1 MLSKNNHELLA
12 KKMESKKQRFAIKR
26 LTVGVASVLVGT
38 TFMVQGGEKVHADEA
53 VQQENSAVQIDA
65 SSESSNE
72 VVLKNEA
79 PTSTTEASLSQE
91 NAEVVVSDK
100 EDEAI
105 TENQE
110 TNSKLEN
117 KEADDTLENKE
128 VTLQNDIPNESMDV
142 DVAKE
147 NTSQDAVS
155 SVTPVSKAS
164 NSNSSF
170 RTVQDSNE
178 MQIYTTSSPINYGHN
193 GDNKTAKITFLAGY
207 IQKDQHTSQTE
218 TIRWV
223 IKYKPTVVLGKAT
236 SAPVGIRITANNA
249 YTLPDFLLFN
259 GQRMPRD
266 PMSGNSGEAL
276 YYSSAVKAKINAEN
290 TIELTTIVKGRSPKT
305 TGISF
310 DFGTSNNP
318 NDTKKID
325 PLEHTYAQ
333 ARNLMIV
340 TAKMDEKKYEA
351 FLKEVEAPEDKI
363 ETSEIPFTVE
373 YQADPNLE
381 VGKTVIV
388 QEGVNGEQT
397 KTTKYTIQN
406 GNVIENVSDP
416 VVTKD
421 PITEI
426 INVGTKSKIEKTE
439 IAFDTIYR
447 GDESRPAKAESIANT
462 GVKGEI
468 TTTTTYTL
476 DPRTGNVTANEPT
489 SVTTREKID
498 RVIVIGT
505 KPTITETEIPFET
518 SVQLDETMNASDP
531 EVIVT
536 VGKVGK
542 KIVTTTYAVD
552 AKGKI
557 TENTVEETVQPVTQV
572 VKKGVG
578 KESDI
583 SYQVIYQADKTK
595 TAGEKTISVK
605 GKTGV
610 RHPNGTVMTPAVDEV
625 VLVGTKPSVV
635 EEVLAYQTRYEED
648 AMMKADEAPI
658 VLVVGKNGKKVT
670 TTTYKLDTTTG
681 KVTENTPQV
690 EVTEPVDEV
699 IKKGVGK
706 ESDISYQV
714 IYQADK
720 TKTAGEKTISVKGKT
735 GVRHPNGTVMTP
747 AVDEV
752 VLVGT
757 KPSVVEEVLAYQTRY
772 EEDAMMKADEAPIVL
787 VVGKNGKKVTTTTY
801 KLDTTTGKVTEN
813 TPQVEVT
820 EPVDEV
826 IKKGVGKESDISYQ
840 VIYQA
845 DKTKTAGEKTIS
857 VKGKT
862 GVRHPNGTV
871 MTPAV
876 DEVVLVGTKPS
887 VVEEVL
893 AYQTRYEEDAMM
905 KADEAPIVLVVGKN
919 GKKVTTTTYKLDTTT
934 GKVTENTP
942 QVEVTEPVDEVIKKG
957 VGKESDISYQVIY
970 RADET
975 RPLGVKTVSVKG
987 QNGIMHPNGTITK
1000 APVTEVVLVG
1010 IKPNVAEVAVPYHV
1024 VLIEDSTMLKTDP
1037 KIEIVAGKDGKAIT
1051 TTSYALNETTGLVT
1065 VANVAKEL
1073 IPAIDQEVKVGIGE
1087 NKEIMYETRYV
1098 ADEELEAGVTEVRVT
1113 GQVGVRHPNGTITT
1127 EPVTEIIAVGTM
1139 PKISEEIL
1147 GFETI
1152 YQEDPNLP
1160 LGEMCV
1166 ITPGK
1171 EGIKRLI
1178 TTYTVDE
1185 VTGELIEMTSEEIT
1199 EPQAEIVA
1207 KGTKVTQKEV
1217 VKTPEVKSVVAQT
1230 KEQPVPKSQELPQMG
1245 DKNKADTAMLLGSL
1259 GVLSA
1264 LGLVAFSKKR
1274 KEER

>member
-595 TAGEKTISVK
+595 TAGEKTISQRKSMPSRGSRWGIRAQLFIWLAVK
-605 GKTGV
+605 RLRGDAFPV
-610 RHPNGTVMTPAVDEV
+610 
-625 VLVGTKPSVV
+625 PS
-635 EEVLAYQTRYEED
+635 LLQ
-648 AMMKADEAPI
+648 
-658 VLVVGKNGKKVT
+658 
-670 TTTYKLDTTTG
+670 
-681 KVTENTPQV
+681 
-690 EVTEPVDEV
+690 
-699 IKKGVGK
+699 
-706 ESDISYQV
+706 
-714 IYQADK
+714 
-720 TKTAGEKTISVKGKT
+720 
-735 GVRHPNGTVMTP
+735 
-747 AVDEV
+747 
-752 VLVGT
+752 
-757 KPSVVEEVLAYQTRY
+757 
-772 EEDAMMKADEAPIVL
+772 
-787 VVGKNGKKVTTTTY
+787 
-801 KLDTTTGKVTEN
+801 
-813 TPQVEVT
+813 
-820 EPVDEV
+820 
-826 IKKGVGKESDISYQ
+826 
-840 VIYQA
+840 
-845 DKTKTAGEKTIS
+845 
-857 VKGKT
+857 
-862 GVRHPNGTV
+862 
-871 MTPAV
+871 
-876 DEVVLVGTKPS
+876 
-887 VVEEVL
+887 
-893 AYQTRYEEDAMM
+893 
-905 KADEAPIVLVVGKN
+905 
-919 GKKVTTTTYKLDTTT
+919 
-934 GKVTENTP
+934 
-942 QVEVTEPVDEVIKKG
+942 
-957 VGKESDISYQVIY
+957 
-970 RADET
+970 
-975 RPLGVKTVSVKG
+975 
-987 QNGIMHPNGTITK
+987 
-1000 APVTEVVLVG
+1000 
-1010 IKPNVAEVAVPYHV
+1010 
-1024 VLIEDSTMLKTDP
+1024 
-1037 KIEIVAGKDGKAIT
+1037 
-1051 TTSYALNETTGLVT
+1051 
-1065 VANVAKEL
+1065 
-1073 IPAIDQEVKVGIGE
+1073 
-1087 NKEIMYETRYV
+1087 
-1098 ADEELEAGVTEVRVT
+1098 
-1113 GQVGVRHPNGTITT
+1113 
-1127 EPVTEIIAVGTM
+1127 
-1139 PKISEEIL
+1139 
-1147 GFETI
+1147 
-1152 YQEDPNLP
+1152 
-1160 LGEMCV
+1160 
-1166 ITPGK
+1166 K
-1171 EGIKRLI
+1171 EGGF
-1178 TTYTVDE
+1178 T
-1185 VTGELIEMTSEEIT
+1185 
-1199 EPQAEIVA
+1199 
-1207 KGTKVTQKEV
+1207 
-1217 VKTPEVKSVVAQT
+1217 
-1230 KEQPVPKSQELPQMG
+1230 
-1245 DKNKADTAMLLGSL
+1245 
-1259 GVLSA
+1259 
-1264 LGLVAFSKKR
+1264 
-1274 KEER
+1274 